1 MQRAAGVWAGRAVA
15 PAFRKL
21 SACGEAR
28 RMLRHALAGWAQRE
42 MAAALRQWCAM
53 HLERLNEERLMRRST
68 LKVPLWQCPTSPPA
82 PPQGA
87 PGGSGRLLLPG

>member
-42 MAAALRQWCAM
+42 MANAWRTWDGAAAARAAAAAQA
-53 HLERLNEERLMRRST
+53 RPNPYPNPYPNPNPSPNST
-68 LKVPLWQCPTSPPA
+68 P
-82 PPQGA
+82 
-87 PGGSGRLLLPG
+87 